1 MLYFSNFTSLKIFQH
16 SFHNIIKRVSTKICY
31 ARVKIFQKHKYVYP
45 VGKFLSQTSQ
55 PTSGRIFFEYLL
67 LNECKR
73 KRLAPFNRATRYF
86 NQRVMQLYGGREDVR
101 TIDNRWCVPISKS
114 GIREC
119 QRVKEFV
126 GGLSASRKLVK
137 STFRVNDPDNQ
148 LANSFPREL
157 YTACCMR
164 NRRSTLLDNIRG
176 IQFDLIQV

>member
-1 MLYFSNFTSLKIFQH
+1 M
-16 SFHNIIKRVSTKICY
+16 
-31 ARVKIFQKHKYVYP
+31 
-45 VGKFLSQTSQ
+45 
-55 PTSGRIFFEYLL
+55 
-67 LNECKR
+67 
-73 KRLAPFNRATRYF
+73 
-86 NQRVMQLYGGREDVR
+86 GGREDVR

-126 GGLSASRKLVK
+126 GDLSASRKLVK

-164 NRRSTLLDNIRG
+164 NQRTTSLDNIRG

>member
-1 MLYFSNFTSLKIFQH
+1 M
-16 SFHNIIKRVSTKICY
+16 
-31 ARVKIFQKHKYVYP
+31 
-45 VGKFLSQTSQ
+45 
-55 PTSGRIFFEYLL
+55 
-67 LNECKR
+67 
-73 KRLAPFNRATRYF
+73 
-86 NQRVMQLYGGREDVR
+86 GGREDVR

-126 GGLSASRKLVK
+126 GDLSASRKLVK

-164 NRRSTLLDNIRG
+164 NQRTTSFDNIRG